1 MAKIKQ
7 YDKLTEQLNIE
18 TYFDYFNRLSLIAQ
32 SIFKYENLPNF
43 INEKWI
49 EKYLFE
55 FGSCVFF
62 NDRNLGFIVT
72 KFNNV
77 GNLNNYDEP
86 TQIRP
91 FGTNYTTDENLINN
105 ENCVIIRNN
114 ALSIPT
120 VNTVN
125 LYAIRLT
132 EISRTIDVN
141 INAQKTPVLI
151 KCSDKQK
158 LVLKNAYKQWDG
170 NSPVIFADK
179 SLDMATF
186 NVLKTDAPIV
196 FDKLQ
201 IQKNMLWNEI
211 MTVLGINNANMDKKE
226 RLVDDEV
233 RANNEQ
239 VEICADVMLKS
250 RELAVEQI
258 NNLFGLNIK
267 VTKRTQNKANTG
279 ELEGVIE

>member
-32 SIFKYENLPNF
+32 SIFKYKNLPNF

-55 FGSCVFF
+55 YGSCVFF

-114 ALSIPT
+114 ALSVPT

-201 IQKNMLWNEI
+201 IQKNMLWNEV

-267 VTKRTQNKANTG
+267 VTKRTQNKENTD
-279 ELEGVIE
+279 ELEGVAE

>member
-49 EKYLFE
+49 EQYLFE
-55 FGSCVFF
+55 YGSCVFF

-91 FGTNYTTDENLINN
+91 FGTNYTTNENLINN

-170 NSPVIFADK
+170 NYPVIFADK

-201 IQKNMLWNEI
+201 IQKNMIWNEI

-233 RANNEQ
+233 RANNAQ

-267 VTKRTQNKANTG
+267 VTKRTQNKGNTD
-279 ELEGVIE
+279 ELEGVAE

>member
-55 FGSCVFF
+55 YGSCVFF
-62 NDRNLGFIVT
+62 NDKNLGFIVT
-72 KFNNV
+72 KFNNA

-114 ALSIPT
+114 ALSVPT

-201 IQKNMLWNEI
+201 IQKNMIWNEI

>member
-1 MAKIKQ
+1 
-7 YDKLTEQLNIE
+7 
-18 TYFDYFNRLSLIAQ
+18 
-32 SIFKYENLPNF
+32 
-43 INEKWI
+43 
-49 EKYLFE
+49 
-55 FGSCVFF
+55 
-62 NDRNLGFIVT
+62 
-72 KFNNV
+72 
-77 GNLNNYDEP
+77 
-86 TQIRP
+86 
-91 FGTNYTTDENLINN
+91 
-105 ENCVIIRNN
+105 
-114 ALSIPT
+114 
-120 VNTVN
+120 
-125 LYAIRLT
+125 
-132 EISRTIDVN
+132 
-141 INAQKTPVLI
+141 
-151 KCSDKQK
+151 
-158 LVLKNAYKQWDG
+158 
-170 NSPVIFADK
+170 
-179 SLDMATF
+179 MATF

-201 IQKNMLWNEI
+201 IQKNMLWNEV

>member
-55 FGSCVFF
+55 YGSCVFF

-158 LVLKNAYKQWDG
+158 LVLKNAYKQWDE

-201 IQKNMLWNEI
+201 IQKNMIWNEI

>member
-49 EKYLFE
+49 ERYLFE
-55 FGSCVFF
+55 YGSCVFF

-114 ALSIPT
+114 ALSVPT

-201 IQKNMLWNEI
+201 IQKNMIWNEI

>member
-1 MAKIKQ
+1 M
-7 YDKLTEQLNIE
+7 
-18 TYFDYFNRLSLIAQ
+18 
-32 SIFKYENLPNF
+32 
-43 INEKWI
+43 
-49 EKYLFE
+49 
-55 FGSCVFF
+55 
-62 NDRNLGFIVT
+62 
-72 KFNNV
+72 
-77 GNLNNYDEP
+77 
-86 TQIRP
+86 
-91 FGTNYTTDENLINN
+91 
-105 ENCVIIRNN
+105 
-114 ALSIPT
+114 
-120 VNTVN
+120 N

>member
-49 EKYLFE
+49 EQYLFE
-55 FGSCVFF
+55 YGSCVFF

-91 FGTNYTTDENLINN
+91 FGTNYTTNENLINN

-170 NSPVIFADK
+170 NYPVIFADK

-201 IQKNMLWNEI
+201 IQKNMIWNEI

-267 VTKRTQNKANTG
+267 VTKRTQNNANTG
-279 ELEGVIE
+279 ELEGGIE

>member
-18 TYFDYFNRLSLIAQ
+18 TYLDYFNRLSLIAQ

-49 EKYLFE
+49 EKYLFQ

-258 NNLFGLNIK
+258 NNLFDLNIK

-279 ELEGVIE
+279 ELEGGIE

>member
-1 MAKIKQ
+1 MAKIKE
-7 YDKLTEQLNIE
+7 YDKLTEQLNLN
-18 TYFDYFNRLSLIAQ
+18 TYYDYYNRLALIAQ
-32 SIFKYENLPNF
+32 SIYKYENLPNF
-43 INEKWI
+43 IDEKWI
-49 EKYLFE
+49 EKYLYE
-55 FGSCVFF
+55 CGKCVFF
-62 NDRNLGFIVT
+62 NDKNLGFMVS
-72 KFNNV
+72 KFNTA

-86 TQIRP
+86 TTVQAY
-91 FGTNYTTDENLINN
+91 GTNYINTELLTN
-105 ENCVIIRNN
+105 NQDCIIIRNN
-114 ALSIPT
+114 AFSLPT
-120 VNTVN
+120 LNTIK

-158 LVLKNAYKQWDG
+158 LSLKNAYNQWDG

-179 SLDMATF
+179 SLDITTF
-186 NVLKTDAPIV
+186 NVLKTDAPLV

-201 IQKNMLWNEI
+201 LQKHQIWNEA
-211 MTVLGINNANMDKKE
+211 MTFLGINNANMDKKE

-233 RANNEQ
+233 QANNEQ
-239 VEICADVMLKS
+239 VEICAEVMLKS

-267 VTKRTQNKANTG
+267 VTKRTKNKANTG

>member
-1 MAKIKQ
+1 MAKIKE

-49 EKYLFE
+49 ERYLFE

-91 FGTNYTTDENLINN
+91 FGTNYTTDEKLINN

-120 VNTVN
+120 VNTIN

-201 IQKNMLWNEI
+201 IQKNMIWNEI